1 MGVCFF
7 ITKYIINIGTYFY
20 YIIIFNIWSCLNRLI
35 ILILIIRF
43 NIIKNILLYAFFSH
57 VVNMLLIFEI
67 HIFLKCNIATAITNT
82 HNVYVQGMIDV
93 IYAHN
98 VQTGDVQVRM

>member
-67 HIFLKCNIATAITNT
+67 HIFLKCNII
-82 HNVYVQGMIDV
+82 
-93 IYAHN
+93 
-98 VQTGDVQVRM
+98 